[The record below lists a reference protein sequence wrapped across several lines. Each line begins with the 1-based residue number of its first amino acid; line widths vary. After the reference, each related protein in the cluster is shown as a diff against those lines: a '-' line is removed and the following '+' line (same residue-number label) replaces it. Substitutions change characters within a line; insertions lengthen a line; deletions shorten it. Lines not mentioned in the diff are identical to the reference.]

1 MGRAKNT
8 LKGSEVS
15 STPIKFRYAVTHA
28 SSSFSDYGITVNSG
42 SNYTYN
48 VTMSSAQ
55 MNSMNN
61 YRVVRQLYYQQ
72 AISASLNTA
81 SFWDPVWQS
90 TAASGTYD
98 ATYYDFP
105 TQNTG
110 SVLIF
115 AIPSSQFGEQISRKT
130 FVLASTGVGSQ
141 YRIEDDGNGNL
152 VDRLDNDTKVGN
164 LFYAQGVA
172 VITNTDYV
180 LGPVVIDNL
189 STQGDEPLIT
199 QASDNIII

>member
-15 STPIKFRYAVTHA
+15 STPIKFRYAVTYA

-42 SNYTYN
+42 SNITYDVN
-48 VTMSSAQ
+48 MSPADMQ
-55 MNSMNN
+55 SMNN

-72 AISASLNTA
+72 AISSSLNTA

-98 ATYYDFP
+98 ATYYNFP
-105 TQNTG
+105 TENTG

-115 AIPSSQFGEQISRKT
+115 AIPSSQFGEQIGRKT
-130 FVLASTGVGSQ
+130 FVISSTSQ

-152 VDRLDNDTKVGN
+152 VDRLNNDVKVGN
-164 LFYAQGVA
+164 LFYAQGIA
-172 VITNTDYV
+172 VITNSDYV
-180 LGPVVIDNL
+180 ITTDNL